1 MSSLV
6 IVKVRGGAGGRLP
19 VWWAV
24 RDGSARVISAFDGE
38 ILVLVAVGAAAI
50 AALGGLLVEALLDA
64 LGRAGALRGLRA
76 RAGAGR
82 GGLALGA

>member
-6 IVKVRGGAGGRLP
+6 IVKIRGGAGGRLP

-24 RDGSARVISAFDGE
+24 RDGSARVIPAFDGE
-38 ILVLVAVGAAAI
+38 ILVLVATLRAD
-50 AALGGLLVEALLDA
+50 AALGRLLAGPLLDA

-76 RAGAGR
+76 GAGAGR